1 MFSGMALPYLMV
13 IFVGAA
19 IVVWR
24 AGTSLSNQTD
34 LLSDRSGLGQ
44 ALGGVILLA
53 IATNLPETAIM
64 VSAVAGNDVGV
75 AIGNILGGIAIQTV
89 VLVILDICTPDH
101 RTSLTNEGASL
112 MLAVEGML
120 VIMILALVVM
130 ATQLPDSAIFA
141 RIAPGTLGIAMTW
154 VAGVWLIGKARKD
167 LPWQLKNASS
177 HHDSRSDANGKSGAG
192 TAGSDDTSQ
201 KASISTMRSALI
213 FVVAA
218 IATLIGGVLLERTG
232 NAIAPHIG
240 MSGVIFGA
248 TVLAAATSLPELST
262 GLASVKMKDYEL
274 AVSDILGGN
283 AFLPVLLLFATLL
296 SGKAVLAQAQ
306 RSDIYLTALGAVLT
320 SIYILGVIIRPKR
333 VIGRM
338 GLDSLLVLIVYLAG
352 LAGLFLIPQ

>member
-1 MFSGMALPYLMV
+1 MFSGMALPYLLV

-24 AGTSLSNQTD
+24 AGTSLSDQTD

-64 VSAVAGNDVGV
+64 VSAVAGNDIGV

-130 ATQLPDSAIFA
+130 ATQLPGSAIFA

-177 HHDSRSDANGKSGAG
+177 HHDSTSSSNAESGSGK
-192 TAGSDDTSQ
+192 DDTSQ
-201 KASISTMRSALI
+201 KTSTSTMRSALI

-232 NAIAPHIG
+232 NAIASHIG

-296 SGKAVLAQAQ
+296 SGKAVLSQAQ

-338 GLDSLLVLIVYLAG
+338 GLDSLLVLIVYLTG
-352 LAGLFLIPQ
+352 LAGLFLISQ

>member
-1 MFSGMALPYLMV
+1 MFSGMALPYLLV

-24 AGTSLSNQTD
+24 AGTSLSDQTD

-64 VSAVAGNDVGV
+64 VSAVAGNDIGV

-130 ATQLPDSAIFA
+130 ATQLPGSAIFA

-177 HHDSRSDANGKSGAG
+177 HHDSTSSSNAESGSGK
-192 TAGSDDTSQ
+192 DHTSQ
-201 KASISTMRSALI
+201 KTSTSTMRSVLI

-232 NAIAPHIG
+232 NAIASHIG

-296 SGKAVLAQAQ
+296 SGKAVLSQAQ

-338 GLDSLLVLIVYLAG
+338 GLDSLLVLIVYLTG
-352 LAGLFLIPQ
+352 LAGLFLISQ

>member
-1 MFSGMALPYLMV
+1 MFSGMAMPYLLA
-13 IFVGAA
+13 IFLAAA

-24 AGTSLSNQTD
+24 AGTSLSDQTD
-34 LLSDRSGLGQ
+34 LLSNRFGLGE

-64 VSAVAGNDVGV
+64 VSAVLGNDVGV

-130 ATQLPDSAIFA
+130 ATQLPGSAIFA
-141 RIAPGTLGIAMTW
+141 RVAPGTLGISMTW

-177 HHDSRSDANGKSGAG
+177 DGDSTSGSRAKSRSGK
-192 TAGSDDTSQ
+192 DDSSEKT
-201 KASISTMRSALI
+201 SISTMRSAFI
-213 FVVAA
+213 FTVAA

-232 NAIAPHIG
+232 NVIASHIG

-248 TVLAAATSLPELST
+248 TVLAAATALPELST

-283 AFLPVLLLFATLL
+283 AFLPVLLLFATIL
-296 SGKAVLAQAQ
+296 SGKAVLSQAQ

-320 SIYILGVIIRPKR
+320 SIYVFGVIIRPKR

-338 GLDSLLVLIVYLAG
+338 GTDSLLVLIVYLVG
-352 LAGLFLIPQ
+352 LAGLFLISQ

>member
-130 ATQLPDSAIFA
+130 ATQLPGSAIFA

-177 HHDSRSDANGKSGAG
+177 HHDSTSSSSAESGSGK
-192 TAGSDDTSQ
+192 DDTSQ
-201 KASISTMRSALI
+201 KTSISTMRSALI

-232 NAIAPHIG
+232 NAIASHIG